1 MASHNYSRNS
11 RAAALGYKALAAGTV
26 LFGIGPL
33 VRPRLFCELF
43 GVPFQAERSGAAMPI
58 RAVGWRDL
66 VNGLGLLLDRRHW
79 RLWLWLRFAFDAGD
93 VMTTLS
99 SVRRGQDLKPLRL
112 AVLAASATVV
122 DGILLLLTRK
132 SDIAPLSRS

>member
-1 MASHNYSRNS
+1 MTSRNS
-11 RAAALGYKALAAGTV
+11 ARYSQAAALGCKALAVGTL

-43 GVPFQAERSGAAMPI
+43 GVPYDAERSGAAMPI

-66 VNGLGLLLDRRHW
+66 VNGLGLLLDRKRS
-79 RLWLWLRFAFDAGD
+79 RQWLWLRFVFDAGD

-99 SVRRGQDLKPLRL
+99 SIRRGQDLKPLRL
-112 AVLAASATVV
+112 AALAAGAAAV
-122 DGILLLLTRK
+122 DGILLLLTRE
-132 SDIAPLSRS
+132 SDVAPLR